1 MARTP
6 SLRDLRRECA
16 ANVVI
21 LATAQARK
29 VQQQYGRAFAKAKRE
44 LVATQAVAFPYVPP
58 WTRAYEKAEQ
68 SLELRADV
76 PPFDPGNG
84 AHLRAWEALW
94 DMRRKPSKS
103 DSE

>member
-1 MARTP
+1 MSRTP
-6 SLRDLRRECA
+6 SLRDLRRECP
-16 ANVVI
+16 ANVAI
-21 LATAQARK
+21 LPTAPARQ
-29 VQQQYGRAFAKAKRE
+29 VQQQYGRAYGDAKRE
-44 LVATQAVAFPYVPP
+44 LIASQAVAFPYVPP
-58 WTRAYEKAEQ
+58 WSRTYEREAQ

-94 DMRRKPSKS
+94 DMRRKPTKS